1 MPCKLKGKYWLSNMW
16 QCIDKDLI
24 ISIPKPW
31 RELSD
36 LISVCWCARNKL
48 PFHACLFVFNLPVT
62 MLFSI
67 PGKNQSVQIN
77 CFMQI
82 IELLLSFVV
91 IQQGI
96 FSIVLLVAA
105 CFPPSFLDGFSI
117 VSDSEKCI
125 PHNMIQF
132 LWGPV
137 ELDLLE

>member
-77 CFMQI
+77 YFMQI
-82 IELLLSFVV
+82 IELLVSFVV
-91 IQQGI
+91 IQHGI
-96 FSIVLLVAA
+96 SQVLLESFSLIFN
-105 CFPPSFLDGFSI
+105 CPSCGCLFPSQLLGWFLHC
-117 VSDSEKCI
+117 V
-125 PHNMIQF
+125 QF
-132 LWGPV
+132 
-137 ELDLLE
+137 